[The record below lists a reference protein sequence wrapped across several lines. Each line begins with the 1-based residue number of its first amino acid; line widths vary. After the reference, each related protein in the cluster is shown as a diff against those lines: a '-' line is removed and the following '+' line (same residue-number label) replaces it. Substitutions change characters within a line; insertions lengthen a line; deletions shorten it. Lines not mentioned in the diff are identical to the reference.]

1 MERLLARWE
10 RRFGG
15 FAIPNLMV
23 YVVVAM
29 AAVWLMTQTRPEVPD
44 RMILLPEAVKHG
56 QIWRLVTFLLV
67 PPRFDP
73 IGFFFYLWFMWW
85 VGSSLEQQWGSFKF
99 NAYYFVGALATIA
112 ASFIGGPMTAYWLDT
127 SLILALATVAPDEQ
141 ILLSFIL
148 PIRLKWLGV
157 ASAVYMLFIAATG
170 GLSVKAAVAG
180 ALVNYVVFFGDH
192 WRGAL
197 RGRAGVARQRARR
210 ADIEASASNVAGSIG
225 QRSCAICG
233 AKESDGADI
242 RVCTCE
248 RCGGTAR
255 SLCLAHA
262 RSH

>member
-15 FAIPNLMV
+15 FAIPNLMI
-23 YVVVAM
+23 YVVVGM
-29 AAVWLMTQTRPEVPD
+29 AGVWLMVQTRPDLPERMLLVPD
-44 RMILLPEAVKHG
+44 AVKHG
-56 QIWRLVTFLLV
+56 QVWRLVTFLLV

-85 VGSSLEQQWGSFKF
+85 VGSSLEQQWGTFKF

-112 ASFIGGPMTAYWLDT
+112 ASFVGGPMTAFWLDT
-127 SLILALATVAPDEQ
+127 SLILALSTVSPDEQ

-148 PIRLKWLGV
+148 PIRLKWLGIG
-157 ASAVYMLFIAATG
+157 SAVYMLFIAATG
-170 GLSVKAAVAG
+170 GLSEKAAVAG
-180 ALVNYVVFFGDH
+180 ALVNYLVFFGDH
-192 WRGAL
+192 WRSVF
-197 RGRAGVARQRARR
+197 RGRAIVARQRARR
-210 ADIEASASNVAGSIG
+210 ADIEASAPGGTGSMG
-225 QRSCAICG
+225 NRACAICG

-248 RCGGTAR
+248 KCGGTAR
-255 SLCLAHA
+255 ALCLAHA